1 MTSTNDQADKVVH
14 FDVEDGIGVITIDYP
29 PVNALG
35 PGVVDGIVAALE
47 AGEADPAVKAYVMIG
62 KGRTFI
68 AGADIRGFGK
78 GRPKPKKRS
87 YDALDESTKPVV
99 AAIHGFALGGGLE
112 NALACHYRVAIES
125 AKVGLPETLI
135 GVIPGGGGTQRLPRL
150 VGPAKALDLILT
162 GRHVPAREAQ
172 ELGIIDA
179 VVAGTT
185 GEDLRAA
192 AIAYA
197 KSITGVRPVPRVRDR
212 NDLLAAGTPELFA
225 AKRKEVAR
233 KSRGQP
239 AIENAIQAVEGAVS
253 MSFDDGIANERR
265 LFDELENSPEAGAL
279 RYAFF
284 AEREIAKLPGLPRDL
299 DLPKIETMAVVG
311 AGTMG
316 GGIAMSF
323 ADAGMPVK
331 LIDASPEVLENGLA
345 RIRDNYAKS
354 VARGSISQ
362 EEMDARLARITPV
375 ESMEDIGDCDAV
387 IEAVFER
394 MPIKKEVFAR
404 LDEVMKPEALLFTNT
419 SALDIDEIA
428 AVTRRPEMVAGTHY
442 FVPANVMKLFEV
454 VNGEKTSRT
463 TLAAAMQLGR
473 DIGKISGYAG
483 NCDGFV
489 ANRSRAPFNI
499 EQGLMIEEGA
509 LPEQVDKV
517 MVAFGYPVGPF
528 AVNDMSG
535 LDVSYDTR
543 KRRAAADPNYRGLPI
558 PDRLVEM
565 GRKGQKT
572 GAGWYRYEPGDRTP
586 HVDPE
591 VHRIIKE
598 VAEEHGFEQH
608 SFTDEEILHRLLFSS
623 INEICR
629 ILEEGKA
636 IRASDADVMWLNGF
650 GFPRYRGGPMYWADT
665 IGAMEIYNQIAA
677 WHQRFG
683 DRWRPSDLLRR
694 TAESGGKLRE
704 LKADVNL

>member
-1 MTSTNDQADKVVH
+1 MSEKPVVH
-14 FDVEDGIGVITIDYP
+14 FDVTDGIGVITIDYP

-35 PGVVDGIVAALE
+35 PGVADGIIESLE
-47 AGEADPAVKAYVMIG
+47 KGEADPNVKAFVMIG
-62 KGRTFI
+62 AGRSFI

-78 GRPKPKKRS
+78 GRPKPKKRT
-87 YDALDESTKPVV
+87 YDVLDPCSKPVV
-99 AAIHGFALGGGLE
+99 AAIHGYALGGGLE
-112 NALACHYRVAIES
+112 NALACHYRIAVPS
-125 AKVGLPETLI
+125 AKVGLPEVLI
-135 GVIPGGGGTQRLPRL
+135 GIIPGGGGTQRLPRV
-150 VGPAKALDLILT
+150 VGPKAALDLIIS
-162 GRHVPAREAQ
+162 GRHVPAPEAKD
-172 ELGIIDA
+172 LGIIDEVIDGDDRDA
-179 VVAGTT
+179 
-185 GEDLRAA
+185 LLAA
-192 AIAYA
+192 ALDYA
-197 KSITGVRPVPRVRDR
+197 KKVADVRPIPRVRDR
-212 NDLLAAGTPELFA
+212 SDRLSEATQDVFD

-233 KSRGQP
+233 KTRGQP
-239 AIENAIQAVEGAVS
+239 AVENAIKAVEAAVS
-253 MSFDDGIANERR
+253 EPFDDGIAAERR
-265 LFDELENSPEAGAL
+265 LFGELETSDEAFAM

-284 AEREIAKLPGLPRDL
+284 AEREIARLPGMPK
-299 DLPKIETMAVVG
+299 KIETPEIKSIAVVG

-323 ADAGMPVK
+323 ADAGLPVK
-331 LIDASPEVLENGLA
+331 LVDASPEVLEKGLE
-345 RIRDNYAKS
+345 RIKANYATS
-354 VARGSISQ
+354 VKRGSLSQ
-362 EEMDARLARITPV
+362 DEMDDRFGRIEPV
-375 ESMEDIGDCDAV
+375 QQMEDIGDCDAV
-387 IEAVFER
+387 VEAVFER
-394 MPIKKEVFAR
+394 MPVKKEVFAK
-404 LDEVMKPEALLFTNT
+404 LDEVMKDGALLLTNT

-428 AVTRRPEMVAGTHY
+428 NVTKRPEAVAGTHY

-454 VNGEKTSRT
+454 VNGTKTSRE
-463 TLAAAMQLGR
+463 TLAAAMKLGR

-558 PDRLVEM
+558 TDRLVEL

-591 VHRIIKE
+591 VHKIIKE
-598 VAEEHGFEQH
+598 VAEEQGFEQRE
-608 SFTDEEILHRLLFSS
+608 FDDTEVLHRLLFSS
-623 INEICR
+623 INEICK

-650 GFPRYRGGPMYWADT
+650 GFPRYRGGPMYWGDT
-665 IGAMEIYNQIAA
+665 VGAMEIYNQIAA
-677 WHQRFG
+677 WHQRYG
-683 DRWRPSDLLRR
+683 ERWKPSALLREV
-694 TAESGGKLRE
+694 AQSGGKLRE
-704 LKADVNL
+704 LKSDISL

>member
-185 GEDLRAA
+185 GKDLRAA

-197 KSITGVRPVPRVRDR
+197 KSIAGVRPVPRVRDR

>member
-1 MTSTNDQADKVVH
+1 MSEKPVVH
-14 FDVEDGIGVITIDYP
+14 FDVTDGIGVITIDYP

-35 PGVVDGIVAALE
+35 PGVADGIIESLE
-47 AGEADPAVKAYVMIG
+47 KGEADPNVKAFVMIG
-62 KGRTFI
+62 TGRSFI

-78 GRPKPKKRS
+78 GRPKPKKRT
-87 YDALDESTKPVV
+87 YDVLDPCSKPVV
-99 AAIHGFALGGGLE
+99 AAIHGYALGGGLE
-112 NALACHYRVAIES
+112 NALACHYRIAVPS
-125 AKVGLPETLI
+125 AKVGLPEVLI
-135 GVIPGGGGTQRLPRL
+135 GIIPGGGGTQRLPRV
-150 VGPAKALDLILT
+150 VGPKAALDLIIS
-162 GRHVPAREAQ
+162 GRHVPAPEAKD
-172 ELGIIDA
+172 LGIIDEVIDGDDRDA
-179 VVAGTT
+179 
-185 GEDLRAA
+185 LLAA
-192 AIAYA
+192 ALDYA
-197 KSITGVRPVPRVRDR
+197 KKVADVRPIPRVRDR
-212 NDLLAAGTPELFA
+212 SDRLSEATQDVFD

-233 KSRGQP
+233 KTRGQP
-239 AIENAIQAVEGAVS
+239 AVENAIKAVEAAVS
-253 MSFDDGIANERR
+253 EPFDDGIATERR
-265 LFDELENSPEAGAL
+265 LFGELETSDEAFAM

-284 AEREIAKLPGLPRDL
+284 AEREIARLPGMPK
-299 DLPKIETMAVVG
+299 KIETPEINSIAVVG

-323 ADAGMPVK
+323 ADAGLPVK
-331 LIDASPEVLENGLA
+331 LVDASPEVLEKGLE
-345 RIRDNYAKS
+345 RIKANYATS
-354 VARGSISQ
+354 VKRGSLSQ
-362 EEMDARLARITPV
+362 DEMDDRFGRIEPV
-375 ESMEDIGDCDAV
+375 QQMEDIGDCDAV
-387 IEAVFER
+387 VEAVFER
-394 MPIKKEVFAR
+394 MPVKKEVFAK
-404 LDEVMKPEALLFTNT
+404 LDEVMKDGALLLTNT

-428 AVTRRPEMVAGTHY
+428 NVTKRPDAVAGTHY

-454 VNGEKTSRT
+454 VNGTKTSRE
-463 TLAAAMQLGR
+463 TLAAAMKLGR

-543 KRRAAADPNYRGLPI
+543 KRRAAADPKYRGLPI
-558 PDRLVEM
+558 TDRLVEL

-591 VHRIIKE
+591 VHKIIKE
-598 VAEEHGFEQH
+598 VAEEQGFEQRE
-608 SFTDEEILHRLLFSS
+608 FDDTEVLHRLLFSS
-623 INEICR
+623 INEICK

-650 GFPRYRGGPMYWADT
+650 GFPRYRGGPMYWGDT
-665 IGAMEIYNQIAA
+665 VGAMEIYNQIAA
-677 WHQRFG
+677 WHQRYG
-683 DRWRPSDLLRR
+683 ERWKPSALLREV
-694 TAESGGKLRE
+694 AQSGGKLRE
-704 LKADVNL
+704 LKSDISL